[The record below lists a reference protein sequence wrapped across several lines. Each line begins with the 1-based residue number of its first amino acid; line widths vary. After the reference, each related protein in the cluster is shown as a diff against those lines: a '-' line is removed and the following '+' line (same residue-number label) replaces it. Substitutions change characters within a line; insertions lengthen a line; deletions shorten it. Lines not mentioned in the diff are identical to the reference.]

1 MKYFIWF
8 CRIIIGVLFIF
19 SGYVKAVDPIGM
31 QYKLEEYFEV
41 FHMDFFIPYALYFS
55 ILLNALEIVLGIFTL
70 LGIRMVQTA
79 WLLVLI
85 IVFFLFLTGYSAVTN
100 KITDCGCFGDAIKL
114 STWATFYKNVIFLGL
129 IIPIFLWR
137 NNIEPLFNKTF
148 SNIFYYGSIIACLG
162 LEWYC
167 LQHLPIIDFRPY
179 KVGNDIREQMSI
191 PVGAPR
197 DSVVTKLVYKD
208 KRDGKEQSYLMNE
221 LPWADSLWMANNEF
235 VKQENI
241 VVREGYQPKIKDF
254 KVWND
259 DNIDLTSQLLD
270 SNKYQLWVIAY
281 DISKTDIKGFDRIA
295 ANVSAYEQ
303 AGIAVLG
310 LSASSYSVIEELRH
324 NSNAAFPFYYADG
337 TVLKTIIRANPG
349 IVLLNGSK
357 VLAMWHYNDTPDIE
371 EVKKYL
377 K

>member
-8 CRIIIGVLFIF
+8 CRIVIGVLFIF

-70 LGIRMVQTA
+70 FGIRMVQTA

-114 STWATFYKNVIFLGL
+114 STWATFYKNIIFLGL
-129 IIPIFLWR
+129 IVPIFLWR
-137 NNIEPLFNKTF
+137 NKIEPLFNKSI
-148 SNIFYYGSIIACLG
+148 SNVIYFGSIIACLG

-167 LQHLPIIDFRPY
+167 LEHLPIIDFRPY

-191 PVGAPR
+191 PPGAPR

-208 KRDGKEQSYLMNE
+208 KRDGKEQAYLMSE
-221 LPWADSLWMANNEF
+221 LPWADSVWMANNEF
-235 VKQENI
+235 IKQENI

-254 KVWND
+254 KVWDD
-259 DNIDLTSQLLD
+259 DNNDLTSQLLD
-270 SNKYQLWVIAY
+270 SNKYQIWIIAY
-281 DISKTDIKGFDRIA
+281 DISKTNVKGMERIA
-295 ANVSAYEQ
+295 DRVPDYEK
-303 AGIAVLG
+303 AGIKVLG
-310 LSASSYSVIEELRH
+310 LSASSYNDIEDLRH
-324 NSNAAFPFYYADG
+324 KTNSAYPFYYADG

-357 VLAMWHYNDTPDIE
+357 VLAMWHFNDTPGIE
-371 EVKKYL
+371 EVKKYIR
-377 K
+377 

>member
-8 CRIIIGVLFIF
+8 CRIVIGVLFIF

-55 ILLNALEIVLGIFTL
+55 ILLNALEIVLGVFTIF
-70 LGIRMVQTA
+70 GVRMVQTA

-85 IVFFLFLTGYSAVTN
+85 ITFFLFLTGYSAVTN

-137 NNIEPLFNKTF
+137 NKIEPLFNKSI
-148 SNIFYYGSIIACLG
+148 SNIIYLGSIIACLG

-167 LQHLPIIDFRPY
+167 LEHLPIIDFRPY
-179 KVGNDIREQMSI
+179 KVGNNIREQMRI
-191 PVGAPR
+191 PPGAPR
-197 DSVVTKLVYKD
+197 DSVVTKLIYKD
-208 KRDGKEQSYLMNE
+208 KRTGTEQAYLMSE
-221 LPWADSLWMANNEF
+221 LPWADSIWMANNEF
-235 VKQENI
+235 VKQENQI
-241 VVREGYQPKIKDF
+241 VREGYQPKIKDF
-254 KVWND
+254 KVWD
-259 DNIDLTSQLLD
+259 DGNNDLTAQLLD
-270 SNKYQLWVIAY
+270 SNKYQIWVIAY
-281 DISKTDIKGFDRIA
+281 DVSKTNIAGMEKIATSITSWENTGIK
-295 ANVSAYEQ
+295 VM
-303 AGIAVLG
+303 G
-310 LSASSYSVIEELRH
+310 LSASSYDAIEELRH
-324 NSNAAFPFYYADG
+324 NTNSAYPFYYADG

-349 IVLLNGSK
+349 IVLLHGAN
-357 VLAMWHYNDTPDIE
+357 VLAMWHYNDTPSAE